1 MSAVVDSWKLGKL
14 MAVLAGLSFTGRAAR
29 ADASIVD
36 ENVESVTLLAD
47 EVTHL
52 CERGKICG

>member
-1 MSAVVDSWKLGKL
+1 
-14 MAVLAGLSFTGRAAR
+14 MAVLAGLSFARR

-36 ENVESVTLLAD
+36 ENVESVTFLAD
-47 EVTHL
+47 GGGEATHL